1 MGAVLAPQKGNP
13 EVIDSNLVYDDS
25 NAVIGKVQAD
35 LFNALDLLQNYQEG
49 LINFENVDY

>member
-49 LINFENVDY
+49 LINFGNVDY